1 MFQVLESSK
10 RNLSE
15 ERPQSVIAELA
26 PALLGDDVAAS
37 RALRSD
43 RKTFLD
49 ALQMLQVRFT
59 AFFFNIM
66 LTTIIDPAW
75 EPALCVYSSML
86 MDEAMDPYQ
95 FVLDSCIW

>member
-49 ALQMLQVRFT
+49 ALQMLQVRIT
-59 AFFFNIM
+59 AIFINIM
-66 LTTIIDPAW
+66 LDNHHQSCVGACT
-75 EPALCVYSSML
+75 LCLLIHAYG
-86 MDEAMDPYQ
+86 
-95 FVLDSCIW
+95 